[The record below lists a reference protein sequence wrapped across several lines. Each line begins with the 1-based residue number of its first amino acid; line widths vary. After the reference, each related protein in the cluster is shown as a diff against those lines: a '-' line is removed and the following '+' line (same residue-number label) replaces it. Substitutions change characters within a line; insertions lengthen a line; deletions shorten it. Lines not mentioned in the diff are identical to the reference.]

1 MPSVILSLSESEL
14 FAKEA
19 SPVGFGC
26 YDVFYYFY
34 IEINDM
40 NTSFFLNNLLIL
52 LKRRNRNAER
62 GNVFA

>member
-1 MPSVILSLSESEL
+1 MPSVILSLLESEL

-19 SPVGFGC
+19 SPVGFAC

-40 NTSFFLNNLLIL
+40 NTSFFF
-52 LKRRNRNAER
+52 K
-62 GNVFA
+62 